1 MNGDTQS
8 EGVVEMCFNSGWG
21 TVCDN
26 DWSNNNAMVVCNQL
40 DINST
45 SMLYKLQPKL
55 FIIIK
60 MEPLY
65 CGHYW
70 DPA

>member
-8 EGVVEMCFNSGWG
+8 EGVVEMCFNNGWG

-40 DINST
+40 DIIST

-55 FIIIK
+55 FK
-60 MEPLY
+60 
-65 CGHYW
+65 
-70 DPA
+70 